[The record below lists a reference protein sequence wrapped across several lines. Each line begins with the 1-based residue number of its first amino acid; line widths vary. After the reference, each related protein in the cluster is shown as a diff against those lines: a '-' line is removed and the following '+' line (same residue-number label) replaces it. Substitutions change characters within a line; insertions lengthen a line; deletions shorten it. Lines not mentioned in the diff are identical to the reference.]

1 MKRMIIVALAVLGS
15 AAAFAQTGPAGALKT
30 SDVGIDTNGVC
41 WVRGPAN
48 ALVRVAPKLGA
59 PVPIASATDVL
70 PAGTWLVVSAGTATV
85 IVSDGSAVTGVA
97 TGNAYPL

>member
-1 MKRMIIVALAVLGS
+1 MLKRTLLALVLFGSVAH
-15 AAAFAQTGPAGALKT
+15 AQTGPVGALRT
-30 SDVGIDTNGVC
+30 QGVGIDNNGTC
-41 WVRGPAN
+41 WIQGPAN